1 MVINSFDFK
10 GVRNLTNISK
20 GQLLRKALD
29 GVWKEKVFRKLMG
42 RGLAPGVS
50 EG

>member
-1 MVINSFDFK
+1 MVINTFDFK
-10 GVRNLTNISK
+10 DVRNLRNISK
-20 GQLLRKALD
+20 EQLLRKALD

-42 RGLAPGVS
+42 QGLSPGVS